1 MDKERQE
8 LLVKLYE
15 GSEAR
20 LVRWQTERA
29 TMAQIMMAA
38 VTVLSAGIFSSRTT
52 AESAYQLLGFGL
64 IAVGIIGFIF
74 VQKYHE
80 RVQLYKYRMEGLLTE
95 LGDPRIISIF
105 DDAETKALGA
115 YPYWYH
121 WSLYKV
127 YSFMMIAI
135 VLYGIVVVV
144 LSPRG

>member
-38 VTVLSAGIFSSRTT
+38 VAILSAGIFSSRT
-52 AESAYQLLGFGL
+52 SAGSTYQFLGGGL
-64 IAVGIIGFIF
+64 IAVGVIGLIF

-80 RVQLYKYRMEGLLTE
+80 RIQFYKYRMDRLLKE
-95 LGDPRIISIF
+95 MGDTRILAIF
-105 DDAETKALGA
+105 DEADAEASNK
-115 YPYWYH
+115 YYYWYN
-121 WSLYKV
+121 WSLYKI
-127 YSFMMIAI
+127 YSAMMIAI
-135 VLYGIVVVV
+135 IVYGIVVVV
-144 LSPRG
+144 LIPHG